1 MLRGGPRAWK
11 RGLSLLGWDQE
22 KHKEIIVCTH
32 NVYIRNKKLL
42 RMEYDI
48 YRQIVIA
55 RLVYSVAFLF
65 KKWYIYFI
73 CVYEMKIFVN
83 CFFLRLSILLQML

>member
-1 MLRGGPRAWK
+1 
-11 RGLSLLGWDQE
+11 
-22 KHKEIIVCTH
+22 
-32 NVYIRNKKLL
+32 
-42 RMEYDI
+42 MEYDI